1 MRAPCPI
8 EERFALHDLMMDY
21 CYAVDDLAA
30 GNAALLDLFTEDAVL
45 DLSDIGLPAMN
56 GYAEYKA
63 FYDGVFADM
72 SHHTHY
78 LTNFRVESY
87 DGDRAMTFGY
97 VNGLGRSKDGNEVDV
112 HVRYRMEC
120 VKRDGLWKIK
130 TYWIL
135 TGMPMP
141 GSLSAIHGE
150 R

>member
-1 MRAPCPI
+1 
-8 EERFALHDLMMDY
+8 
-21 CYAVDDLAA
+21 
-30 GNAALLDLFTEDAVL
+30 VL
-45 DLSDIGLPAMN
+45 DLSDIGLPVMN
-56 GYAEYKA
+56 GRAEYKA

-72 SHHTHY
+72 SHHTHT

-87 DGDRAMTFGY
+87 RGDRATTFGY
-97 VNGLGRSKDGNEVDV
+97 VNGLGRSKTGNEVDV

-120 VKRDGLWKIK
+120 VKRAGAWKIK

-141 GSLSAIHGE
+141 GSLAAIHGE